1 MIVAAQTAELTT
13 LATMYTDLGALFG
26 PQKIKSD
33 YFTINTDPQPF
44 AMNDDDGLTEF
55 AEFCIMD
62 AGMVEFNLA
71 ATTSPGDTAWN
82 VQSW

>member
-1 MIVAAQTAELTT
+1 MIVAAQTAELTA
-13 LATMYTDLGALFG
+13 LATMYTDLGNLFN

-33 YFTINTDPQPF
+33 YFTVNTDSEPF
-44 AMNDDDGLTEF
+44 AMETDDGLTEF
-55 AEFCIMD
+55 AEFCIQD